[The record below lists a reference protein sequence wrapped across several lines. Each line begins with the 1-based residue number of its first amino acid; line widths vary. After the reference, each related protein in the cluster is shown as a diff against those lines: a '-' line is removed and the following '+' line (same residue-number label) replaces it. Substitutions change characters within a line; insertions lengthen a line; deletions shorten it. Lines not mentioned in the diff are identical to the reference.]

1 MFIPLFSAKKVSRLY
16 LAFREGR
23 AVQEGPLPFRMICN
37 RLS

>member
-23 AVQEGPLPFRMICN
+23 AVQEGRMICN
-37 RLS
+37 WLS

>member
-16 LAFREGR
+16 LAFREGQ
-23 AVQEGPLPFRMICN
+23 AVPFRMICN

>member
-23 AVQEGPLPFRMICN
+23 AVQEGHCPFK
-37 RLS
+37 